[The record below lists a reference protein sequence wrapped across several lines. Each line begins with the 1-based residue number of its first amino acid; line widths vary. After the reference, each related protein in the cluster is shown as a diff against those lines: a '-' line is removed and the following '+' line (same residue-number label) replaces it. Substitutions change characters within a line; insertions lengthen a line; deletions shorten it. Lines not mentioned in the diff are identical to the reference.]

1 MRFDMVRKFPTIILV
16 FAEGKDRK
24 VIRTAHEAAQLLLK
38 EWPTDDGE
46 EFLTAVRICLEVL
59 TGEREPEQ
67 LHEAIVRAAYEAGIA
82 VITTDNRLG
91 ILRIYPV
98 SEAR

>member
-1 MRFDMVRKFPTIILV
+1 MLRKFPTIILV

-24 VIRTAHEAAQLLLK
+24 VIRTAREAAQLLLK

-59 TGEREPEQ
+59 TGESEPEK

-82 VITTDNRLG
+82 AITLITALG
-91 ILRIYPV
+91 FSGSIQ
-98 SEAR
+98 SARPDS